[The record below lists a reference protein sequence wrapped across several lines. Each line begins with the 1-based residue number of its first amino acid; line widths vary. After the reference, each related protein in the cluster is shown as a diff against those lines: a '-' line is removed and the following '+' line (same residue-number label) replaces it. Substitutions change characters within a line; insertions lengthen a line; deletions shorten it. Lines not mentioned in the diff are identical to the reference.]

1 MTWTDEDIIKATRE
15 GRDDGLVY
23 LYQQTRKE
31 FEKWV
36 RRRYHVD
43 AHQGLDAFQDAI
55 LALRSNISRGRVDDI
70 KSSLKTY
77 LFAIG
82 RNQLLN
88 RLKKQGKEYSSEELS
103 TVENTVTTSYEKQ
116 ELSERQEKI
125 RDLVRR
131 MGEPCHTILKMFYY
145 LGYSMSV
152 ISVRLEYKS
161 EDVAKTVKSR
171 CIKKIRTLVEES

>member
-1 MTWTDEDIIKATRE
+1 MTWTDEDIIQATRE

-23 LYQQTRKE
+23 LYKQTRKE

-36 RRRYHVD
+36 ARRYQVD
-43 AHQGLDAFQDAI
+43 ADLGLDAFQDAI
-55 LALRSNISRGRVDDI
+55 LALRSNIARGRVDDI
-70 KSSLKTY
+70 QSSLKTY

-88 RLKKQGKEYSSEELS
+88 RLKKQGKEFSSEELS
-103 TVENTVTTSYEKQ
+103 TVENTITTGDERKV
-116 ELSERQEKI
+116 LSERQEKI

-131 MGEPCHTILKMFYY
+131 MEEPCRTLLKMFYY

-152 ISVRLEYKS
+152 IAVRLEYKS

-171 CIKKIRTLVEES
+171 CIKKIRTLAEGS